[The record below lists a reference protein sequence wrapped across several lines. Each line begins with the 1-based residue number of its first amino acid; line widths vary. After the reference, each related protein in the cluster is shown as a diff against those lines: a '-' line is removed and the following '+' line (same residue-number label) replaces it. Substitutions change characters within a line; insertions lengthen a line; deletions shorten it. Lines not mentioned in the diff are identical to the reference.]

1 VGAVVI
7 RKKRK
12 MAKVLP
18 FMHPFNSETKEPE
31 QDVASALTSRY
42 PQLADLALKK
52 SKIGDTE
59 KNELYLR
66 YKSS

>member
-1 VGAVVI
+1 
-7 RKKRK
+7 

-18 FMHPFNSETKEPE
+18 FMRPFNSETKEPE

-42 PQLADLALKK
+42 LQLADLALKK

-59 KNELYLR
+59 KGEPYLR